1 MDLKRFAVSEGDLGR
16 FFLDFERIFLVPSTD
31 TLGAMNPL
39 VAMDPLSIMDPL
51 GAMISLS
58 AMDQFSWY
66 KGLIGISKEYLI
78 FVQNIRRF
86 SLQLYLFPE
95 KSTKSA

>member
-1 MDLKRFAVSEGDLGR
+1 M
-16 FFLDFERIFLVPSTD
+16 DFERIFFVPSTD